1 MAQPARSEDR
11 RGALLQAACR
21 VIVRDGAHD
30 LRVEDVAREAGV
42 SPALVYY
49 YFDTRARLLGDAFGH
64 ADSISKNRRA
74 IDESVAGIDQVAQ
87 LLLMELE
94 ETPVVRDNWVMWSE
108 MCAVAVFNSDL
119 RSTVE
124 KAMEEWVGSVE
135 RRIRA
140 GKDDGSIRAD
150 VAAKDAAERLTAVVD
165 NLGTK
170 WILGAMGRE
179 RARRLVRGA
188 IASELATGR

>member
-108 MCAVAVFNSDL
+108 MCAVAVFNTDL